1 MSSADV
7 TLRERWRAGARP
19 LLVGALVLLGAVVM
33 AVVAGGPGSER
44 LDPAEPAPTGTRAVA
59 QVLADESVD
68 VVRVTTTDG
77 AVDAVAGD
85 AFSTTVLV
93 TDPELLVAEQVDR
106 LTATGADLVLVAP
119 SAPERFAGS
128 VRAAGVVGGKERE
141 PGCRLG
147 PAVRAGTID
156 AEGLGYTAAG
166 GVECYG
172 SAEGSLV
179 VQVRDGDRRVT
190 VLGAPRILTNAGIDE
205 QGHAALVLGLLGTDE
220 RLVWYL
226 PSLGD
231 IPESAEQTSFYE
243 LVPEAVWWGLGQL
256 LVALLL
262 LAWWRG
268 RRLGPVVTEPL
279 PVVVR
284 AAETTEGR
292 ARLYRRAQA
301 RDSAADALRAA
312 TTARLLAALGLP
324 AAAAPGTVVDA
335 VSGRTSRTPGEVAAL
350 LYGAAPVEDRA
361 LVQLVDQLDALER
374 EVRRP

>member
-1 MSSADV
+1 VSSADL
-7 TLRERWRAGARP
+7 TLSARWRSVARP
-19 LLVGALVLLGAVVM
+19 LLIGGMVLLAAIVVAVVS
-33 AVVAGGPGSER
+33 GGPGSDR

-59 QVLADESVD
+59 QVLEDQGVD
-68 VVRVTTTDG
+68 VVRVTTTD
-77 AVDAVAGD
+77 AVIDVVAGD

-106 LTATGADLVLVAP
+106 LTASGADLVLVAP
-119 SAPERFAGS
+119 SEPERFARG
-128 VRAAGVVGGKERE
+128 VRATAVLGGEERE
-141 PGCRLG
+141 PRCRLG
-147 PAVRAGTID
+147 PAARAGIID
-156 AEGLGYTAAG
+156 AEGLGYTADG

-172 SAEGSLV
+172 SADGSLV

-190 VLGAPRILTNAGIDE
+190 VLGAPRILTNAGVDE
-205 QGHAALVLGLLGTDE
+205 EGHAALALGLLGADE

-231 IPESAEQTSFYE
+231 IPETAEQTSFYD
-243 LVPEAVWWGLGQL
+243 LVPDAVWWGLGQL
-256 LVALLL
+256 LVALVL

-279 PVVVR
+279 PVVIR

-301 RDSAADALRAA
+301 RDSAADAMRAA
-312 TTARLLAALGLP
+312 TRSRLLAGLGLP
-324 AAAAPGTVVDA
+324 TAAAPESVVDA
-335 VSGRTSRTPGEVAAL
+335 VSSRTSRTPSEVGAL

-361 LVQLVDQLDALER
+361 LVHLVDQLDALER